1 MVVYMCPVSISL
13 WYHLSSIMFVQDF
26 ILLRILCLSLYCL
39 IAIILPSVLCGVWD
53 LISHIKRRP

>member
-26 ILLRILCLSLYCL
+26 ILLRVLCLPVYSL
-39 IAIILPSVLCGVWD
+39 IAIILPSVLCGV
-53 LISHIKRRP
+53 